1 MEFNPIGRQGIE
13 NGPRESSNILEN
25 CSIIFVVLVSI
36 AGFYFCKK
44 CGENRVLLIRR
55 QNHDRSNHEQ
65 QQEVESCMETFQHLP
80 DWLKDHQEMLFARE
94 HIIRK
99 EELGR
104 GQYGVV
110 YKGSLSQGKA
120 W

>member
-1 MEFNPIGRQGIE
+1 MRFNTIGRQGIE
-13 NGPRESSNILEN
+13 NDPWEMSNILHN
-25 CSIIFVVLVSI
+25 SSILFVVLTSMVC
-36 AGFYFCKK
+36 FYLCKK
-44 CGENRVLLIRR
+44 CGENRLFLIRR

-65 QQEVESCMETFQHLP
+65 QQEDESCMGTFQHLP
-80 DWLKDHQEMLFARE
+80 NWLKDHQEMLFPRE

-110 YKGSLSQGKA
+110 YKGILSQGKA